1 MLIRANRS
9 EATMRWQTVA
19 RASRQLCSENDSN
32 LQIAPMSDILIR
44 EWQSLEFAQPGRKKV
59 WLMCRTNGPT
69 SYQPS
74 PTGWVSRS
82 PWFGGLK
89 ARSKTPLVNHKHRD
103 GPGFQP

>member
-1 MLIRANRS
+1 VPSAVLSVSVVEKCPLVIK
-9 EATMRWQTVA
+9 V
-19 RASRQLCSENDSN
+19 
-32 LQIAPMSDILIR
+32 LQMISDILIR

-59 WLMCRTNGPT
+59 WLICRTNGPT